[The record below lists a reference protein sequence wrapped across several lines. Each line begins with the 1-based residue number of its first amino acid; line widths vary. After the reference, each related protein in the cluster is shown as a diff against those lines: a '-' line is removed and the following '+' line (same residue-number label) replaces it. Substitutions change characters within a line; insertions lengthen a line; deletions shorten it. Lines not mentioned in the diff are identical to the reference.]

1 MTAHRG
7 HRARVDADNRLVIE
21 RLTPLDVSNLRI
33 EGHGLPMNVAAF
45 AILEGGALLDGPG
58 ELALEPIKAR
68 IEQRLHLA
76 PRLRQKLY
84 RPGFGFG
91 APVWAD
97 DASFEIS
104 RHVRTRPVPAGAARK
119 RCWRPAWS

>member
-7 HRARVDADNRLVIE
+7 HRVHVGTDRLALD

-33 EGHGLPMNVAAF
+33 ERRGLPMTVAAL
-45 AILEGGALLDGPG
+45 AILERRVLLDSSG
-58 ELALEPIKAR
+58 ELAIEAVRVR

-76 PRLRQKLY
+76 PRMRQRLY

-91 APVWAD
+91 APVWVD
-97 DASFEIS
+97 DASFDLS
-104 RHVRTRPVPAGAARK
+104 RHRRPLMNHFRIVAAHK
-119 RCWRPAWS
+119 YLS